1 MPLVARY
8 RGKSIQIDL
17 NNKED
22 LLTQTLERL
31 RGNELAARFD
41 RPVRQS
47 LVLQTPPSSDV
58 LAVSADRLLPRA
70 GRLPPAAGPTRI
82 LAHAQAARV
91 FSPPAMDQKPSARL
105 RLAAPLLPESAS
117 VWRKRCDD
125 AGRDPLGTGV
135 ASIAPQHVAAP
146 KYEWGGSQRESFWE
160 GEGAEVAG
168 CAPRPSALR

>member
-1 MPLVARY
+1 MRH
-8 RGKSIQIDL
+8 GSI
-17 NNKED
+17 
-22 LLTQTLERL
+22 
-31 RGNELAARFD
+31 G
-41 RPVRQS
+41 PVRQS
-47 LVLQTPPSSDV
+47 LGLQTPPSSDV

-146 KYEWGGSQRESFWE
+146 KYQWGGSQRESFWE
-160 GEGAEVAG
+160 GEGGRGRWV
-168 CAPRPSALR
+168 CAKAKCA